1 MQQRTSTTAIA
12 PRWVP
17 AGALDVLLHN
27 QAASH
32 GGLLSAEARA
42 AIKEALEQAK
52 SRGNQSYAAQR
63 YDEALVFYQQA
74 QRADPRNTTQMLH
87 AVLSNMS
94 AVHATQ
100 GNWRKSFHHV
110 RARAR
115 APLRLVRTNFG
126 NGRAARSYPPDH
138 PPRPTAAARAHG
150 ILACI
155 TPTLGPLDVV

>member
-1 MQQRTSTTAIA
+1 MRQHTSTTAIA

-32 GGLLSAEARA
+32 GGLLSTEARA

-115 APLRLVRTNFG
+115 SVVVCRIPLAIIIER
-126 NGRAARSYPPDH
+126 
-138 PPRPTAAARAHG
+138 
-150 ILACI
+150 LACVLAGECRLLKLCSSSRI
-155 TPTLGPLDVV
+155 TPRGTHAWQQP